1 MVKSARSK
9 GNTFGIH
16 ILLLER
22 AVEIIITYC
31 RDTIIREKVTIGY
44 LDPTCF
50 TGRAVHCQ
58 CITIYPTAVYV
69 SFLQIVEEF
78 YVVSTLYGAPLERAT
93 QTYVVCCGVIGGGC
107 GIYVAPYERRI
118 SSTIGLY
125 ETSRGDIAVYKL
137 RFGVDRNISTIY
149 VAVYK
154 DTFQIQNTDKAS
166 QCYLAVLERTTVEG
180 T

>member
-1 MVKSARSK
+1 M
-9 GNTFGIH
+9 GIH
-16 ILLLER
+16 IPLLER
-22 AVEIIITYC
+22 TVEIIIAYC
-31 RDTIIREKVTIGY
+31 RDTILREEVTIGY

-50 TGRAVHCQ
+50 TARAVYCQ
-58 CITIYPTAVYV
+58 CITLYPTAVYV
-69 SFLQIVEEF
+69 SSLHIVEEF
-78 YVVSTLYGAPLERAT
+78 YVVFTLYGAPLERAI

-118 SSTIGLY
+118 TSTIGLY

-137 RFGVDRNISTIY
+137 RFGIDRDISTIY

-154 DTFQIQNTDKAS
+154 DTFQIQTTVKAS
-166 QCYLAVLERTTVEG
+166 RCYLAVLERTTVGG